1 MNLMDLAIAK
11 KIAAENAGEGST
23 AGALA
28 APTTSAAYDR
38 VPIIKRGE
46 LGTEAEDFMYAIATQ
61 GASEGTV
68 PLRSQGGSLRGN
80 CSDAIGEAIFN
91 ANGADGAMARDQ
103 MLVNYG
109 YLNGKMSDQMTQI
122 TKDLSEKEKSF
133 LAYFAQHTPV
143 TVPIRLGT
151 SGDKILMKSG
161 HKYYISSDGCQLT
174 NGAGSAYGSF
184 SKTIKDGLIT
194 CSTAGYSVGGD
205 GNKNSSTSFRAF
217 VISVSGLS
225 SSSGNM
231 EVSANSCYIENTSG
245 GTVWVYDEGPAC
257 DFE

>member
-46 LGTEAEDFMYAIATQ
+46 LGTEAEDFLYSIATQ

-109 YLNGKMSDQMTQI
+109 FLMSKLHPNSLTI
-122 TKDLSEKEKSF
+122 P
-133 LAYFAQHTPV
+133 Y
-143 TVPIRLGT
+143 RLT
-151 SGDKILMKSG
+151 NSGDKILMKPM
-161 HKYYISSDGCQLT
+161 HKYYISSEGCKIT
-174 NGAGSAYGSF
+174 SGNGSAYGSF
-184 SKTIKDGLIT
+184 TNTIKDGLIT
-194 CSTAGYSVGGD
+194 CSAAGYSAGD
-205 GNKNSSTSFRAF
+205 GVKDSAPTKFRAF
-217 VISVSGLS
+217 IISVSGFT

-231 EVSANSCYIENTSG
+231 AIEQNECYIENTSG
-245 GTVWVYDEGPAC
+245 GLVWVYDEGPET